1 MLLIETCLLLNKT
14 CQSLGLYS
22 RVNLPA
28 ILAKTR
34 HSAQRQH
41 SPIVARDYRIGIVD
55 VLTYLG
61 NRRNLSEKLRS
72 SNSPNVLRNSPLIIN
87 VHWPLFNSTL
97 NRAADQAKQIH
108 PVPGN
113 WKTLICGRH
122 VTKWPWSISQ
132 KVRQKSC

>member
-1 MLLIETCLLLNKT
+1 MALNLLSIF
-14 CQSLGLYS
+14 
-22 RVNLPA
+22 
-28 ILAKTR
+28 AKAR

-97 NRAADQAKQIH
+97 NRAADQAKQIQL
-108 PVPGN
+108 VPEN
-113 WKTLICGRH
+113 
-122 VTKWPWSISQ
+122 
-132 KVRQKSC
+132 

>member
-1 MLLIETCLLLNKT
+1 MLQTCLLLNKT

-61 NRRNLSEKLRS
+61 NRRNLSEKLRT
-72 SNSPNVLRNSPLIIN
+72 SNSLNVLRNSPLIIN
-87 VHWPLFNSTL
+87 VHWPLFNSTHSSTVP
-97 NRAADQAKQIH
+97 NRAGHYGVFQRIRCKYLQ
-108 PVPGN
+108 
-113 WKTLICGRH
+113 LIKKLLT
-122 VTKWPWSISQ
+122 VFMTEMFA
-132 KVRQKSC
+132 V